1 MDLKKIGKYIQTK
14 RKELGLTQAE
24 LAERLGMS
32 NKSVSKWERGVCL
45 PDVSIYMEL
54 CEILGVSLNE
64 FIAGEDLSEDRI
76 IEKSE
81 ANIVEVTKNELIK
94 RKKLKR
100 IILALSLM
108 VVVAL
113 GSLSYYLYPVLFPRT
128 NYLEPMPED
137 SKEVELAKTWFG
149 IGKAYLYNYSI
160 DDTYESVAINLA
172 AYKKGELTYK
182 ETVAEFPLVAETKE
196 GFIAVFHDYLDDE
209 AKIMVGGED
218 VSGSVEFDMF
228 EELEEVI
235 GGSSQSRYTIAEIEH
250 GKEVGLAAFYFE
262 DEILRGIREA
272 KDLDEYN
279 SLSDAAYLRAK
290 EDYLIGINFSRLL
303 SLIYARGLAKKMEE
317 DRAVISIGRVMTC
330 VLGLVVN
337 REREIRNFKKVS
349 FYKIRGAFQ
358 KEDIPMYVQQDW
370 TEVYVQSVRRLGGGW
385 RYM

>member
-1 MDLKKIGKYIQTK
+1 MDLRKIGQYIASK
-14 RKELGLTQAE
+14 RREQGLTQVE
-24 LAERLGMS
+24 LAEKLGMS

-45 PDVSIYMEL
+45 PDVSIYTEL
-54 CEILGVSLNE
+54 CDILGISLNE
-64 FIAGEDLSEDRI
+64 FIAGEDLAEDRI

-81 ANIVEVTKNELIK
+81 ENIVDVTKNELLK
-94 RKKLKR
+94 RKKLKQ
-100 IILALSLM
+100 IILALSLI

-113 GSLSYYLYPVLFPRT
+113 GSLGYYLYPVLFPRT
-128 NYLEPMPED
+128 NYIEPMPED

-172 AYKKGELTYK
+172 AYKKGGLTYK

-262 DEILRGIREA
+262 DEILRG
-272 KDLDEYN
+272 
-279 SLSDAAYLRAK
+279 
-290 EDYLIGINFSRLL
+290 YLIESMEDGELPTQNDYTYYLSAVFS
-303 SLIYARGLAKKMEE
+303 
-317 DRAVISIGRVMTC
+317 
-330 VLGLVVN
+330 
-337 REREIRNFKKVS
+337 
-349 FYKIRGAFQ
+349 
-358 KEDIPMYVQQDW
+358 
-370 TEVYVQSVRRLGGGW
+370 
-385 RYM
+385 

>member
-1 MDLKKIGKYIQTK
+1 MMYSLIKGNKVVTGMDLKKIGKYIQTK

-172 AYKKGELTYK
+172 AYKKGELTHK

-209 AKIMVGGED
+209 AKIMVGGEG

-228 EELEEVI
+228 KELEEAI
-235 GGSSQSRYTIAEIEH
+235 EGSSQSRYTAAEIEN
-250 GKEVGLAAFYFE
+250 GREVGLAAFYFE
-262 DEILRGIREA
+262 DEILRG
-272 KDLDEYN
+272 
-279 SLSDAAYLRAK
+279 
-290 EDYLIGINFSRLL
+290 YLIESIEDGESPTQNDYTYYLSAVFS
-303 SLIYARGLAKKMEE
+303 
-317 DRAVISIGRVMTC
+317 
-330 VLGLVVN
+330 
-337 REREIRNFKKVS
+337 
-349 FYKIRGAFQ
+349 
-358 KEDIPMYVQQDW
+358 
-370 TEVYVQSVRRLGGGW
+370 
-385 RYM
+385 